1 VRSYAVSLAVA
12 VLGIPGAALAQSFA
26 VGRAF
31 PAVEHPNAVAVA
43 DLNGDGFV
51 DAVAPSYSPDSVAV
65 YLGDGAGGFTPAV
78 HYAAGT
84 GPRFAAIADF
94 NDDGHPDVAVAN
106 QDSGNVS
113 LYLGTGTGTLVP
125 NGKLTS
131 GSLVYHVLASDL
143 DADGDADLVVANSGS
158 ASVSIFLGNGNG
170 TFASGGTL
178 TAGNTPRA
186 SAVADLDGD
195 GDRDLAVSN
204 YGSNDVWVYPGDG
217 AGGFG
222 TPVAYPVGVQPFTLA
237 ASDLNGDGRPDLAVP
252 NFGSESVSV
261 LLNNGAGGF
270 TTQAVP
276 VGRSPR
282 AVVVADLDSDG
293 DRDLAVANRDSST
306 VTVLLGD
313 GSGAFASAGHFGVGS
328 GPFSLA
334 AADFDGDGALDVLT
348 ADRDNYSITV
358 TRGLADGRLSAA
370 TAHRTGGSPR
380 GIAAADLDADGHLD
394 LVTAN
399 NADNTVSVLKGAA
412 GGTVGAATGYA
423 VATAPYAVVVGDF
436 NNDGRADIAS
446 ASSSANKVSVLRA
459 NGSGGFLAAVNTSA
473 GSGPRALVSGDF
485 NQDGKLDVATAN
497 YNAHTASVLLGNGA
511 GGFAAPVA
519 LAAGTNPSGIAAADL
534 NGDSRLDLAVA
545 NTTSNNVTVFL
556 ATGPG
561 TFGAGASFAAG
572 VKPSAVAAGDVDGD
586 AVADLL
592 IANETSNDVTVLLGT
607 GSGGFV
613 AGTPVAVGVR
623 PLGLVIAELTGD
635 EGPDLAVACA
645 TTNSISVAAG
655 RGDGTFDPPVTV
667 AAGVFARALAVGD
680 FDGDTQA
687 DLAVANG
694 NGNDAWIVLNR
705 SGALADLAVA
715 VDNGASTVDAGAPVS
730 YAVTVSN
737 LGPATVDALTIDL
750 DLPAAL
756 QGASYTPS
764 DGTFDANTGAWT
776 GLDLGS
782 GAEVTLTVTGTVA
795 ASASGTFTVA
805 AHVAPAAGVTDPSG
819 ANNTASDT
827 DAVIRGEADLAV
839 SITNGTAAVAAGD
852 AVTYTIVAGNAGPSP
867 VSGAGVTATLPAV
880 LQSVTW
886 TCAAAGGA
894 ACTPS
899 GSGTLADAVALPVG
913 GSVTYTLHA
922 LVDPLA
928 ATGTLS
934 VTATIAA
941 PSDIRDPNAAN
952 DAATDADPLA
962 GDQPPV
968 ANPQSVTVVEDG
980 AVGLTLTAS
989 DPDGDPLTL
998 SIQTAPAHGVLTGT
1012 VPNLTYTPNAN
1023 YSGADAFTFR
1033 AFDGIL
1039 GSVATVSITVSPVN
1053 DPPQASSQ
1061 SVGTSEDVPL
1071 SVTLG
1076 AADPDGDALVYTIV
1090 TPPALGTLTG
1100 SGAARTYTPQANASG
1115 SDSFT
1120 FVVFDGQVQSAPATV
1135 SVTVSAVN
1143 DAPTVVT
1150 PIADLTIEGEGTSAS
1165 VELAGVFT
1173 DVESGPGG
1181 LALSVL
1187 SSNPALVGPS
1197 LAGTTLNLALTAGAG
1212 GTAVVTVRATDPGT
1226 AFVEDA
1232 FVVTVIRPGV
1242 RLSVGDASRGEGS
1255 SAGVVFSISLS
1266 QPSAQTVTVGYATAN
1281 ATATAPA
1288 DYAALAGTVTFAPG
1302 VTSRTVK
1309 ITTVGDTIDEDDE
1322 TFSLLLSGAVG
1333 ATIED
1338 GQGTGTIVD
1347 DDTASLTVQ
1356 DISIVEGTGGTTAA
1370 TFTVVLSVP
1379 STREITVAFATAPVS
1394 GGATA
1399 GSDYVARSGVLTFPA
1414 GSNASQAVTVD
1425 VLGDAVDEPSEAFS
1439 LQLSSSV
1446 NAVIGRALARATIT
1460 DDDDPPS
1467 VGISDVSLTEGNSG
1481 NKAFVFTLTL
1491 SAPSALST
1499 RVRYQTADGTAIA
1512 ASDYTARSGEIV
1524 FAAGVTSMPV
1534 SIAVIGDT
1542 TPEADETFLVNLHT
1556 PVNLTIGDAQGLGT
1570 ILNDE

>member
-1 VRSYAVSLAVA
+1 MSLAVA
-12 VLGIPGAALAQSFA
+12 ILGIPGAAGAQSFA

-43 DLNGDGFV
+43 DLDGDGFL

-65 YLGDGAGGFTPAV
+65 YLGDGAGGFAPAV

-94 NDDGHPDVAVAN
+94 NGDGHPDAAVAN

-131 GSLVYHVLASDL
+131 GALVYHVLASDL
-143 DADGDADLVVANSGS
+143 DGDGDADLVVANSGA

-178 TAGNTPRA
+178 TAGTTPRA
-186 SAVADLDGD
+186 TAVADFDGD

-204 YGSNDVWVYPGDG
+204 YGSNDVWVYPGSG

-270 TTQAVP
+270 ATSTIAA
-276 VGRSPR
+276 GKSPR
-282 AVVVADLDSDG
+282 AVVAADFDNDG

-306 VTVLLGD
+306 VTVLLGN
-313 GSGAFASAGHFGVGS
+313 GAGAFASAGHFGVGS

-334 AADFDGDGALDVLT
+334 AADFDGDGAVDVLT

-358 TRGLADGRLSAA
+358 TRGLANGRLTAA
-370 TAHRTGGSPR
+370 TAYRTGGSPR
-380 GIAAADLDADGHLD
+380 GIAVADLDADGRLD

-399 NADNTVSVLKGAA
+399 NTDNTVSVLKGLP

-436 NNDGRADIAS
+436 NNDGRPDVAS

-459 NGSGGFLAAVNTSA
+459 NGSGGFLAAVSTSA

-511 GGFAAPVA
+511 GGFAAPIA

-534 NGDSRLDLAVA
+534 NGDGRLDLAVA
-545 NTTSNNVTVFL
+545 NTNSNNVTVFL

-561 TFGAGASFAAG
+561 TFGAGAAFAAG
-572 VKPSAVAAGDVDGD
+572 AKPAAVTAGDVNGDGF
-586 AVADLL
+586 ADLL
-592 IANETSNDVTVLLGT
+592 AANETSNDVTVLLGT

-613 AGTPVAVGVR
+613 AGATVAVGVR
-623 PLGLVIAELTGD
+623 PLGLLVAELTGD
-635 EGPDLAVACA
+635 ESPDLAVACA
-645 TTNSISVAAG
+645 TTNTISVAAG
-655 RGDGTFDPPVTV
+655 HGDGTFGPPVTV

-694 NGNDAWIVLNR
+694 NGNDAWVVLNR

-715 VDNGASTVDAGAPVS
+715 VDDGASTVDAGAPVS

-737 LGPATVDALTIDL
+737 LGPATASAVALDL
-750 DLPAAL
+750 DLPAGL
-756 QGASYTPS
+756 QGASYAPS
-764 DGTFDANTGAWT
+764 AGAFDANTGAWT
-776 GLDLGS
+776 GLDLGA
-782 GAEVTLTVTGTVA
+782 GDEATLTVSGTVSA
-795 ASASGTFTVA
+795 AAAGTFTVA
-805 AHVAPAAGVTDPSG
+805 AHVAPAAGVTDPAG
-819 ANNTASDT
+819 ANNHASDT

-839 SITNGTAAVAAGD
+839 SITNGVTAVAAGD
-852 AVTYTIVAGNAGPSP
+852 AVTYTIVAGNAGPAA
-867 VSGAGVTATLPAV
+867 VAGAGVTAALPGV
-880 LQSVTW
+880 LQGVTW
-886 TCAAAGGA
+886 TCTPAGGA
-894 ACTPS
+894 SCTPS
-899 GSGTLADAVALPVG
+899 GSGTLAETVALPTG

-922 LVDPLA
+922 TVDPLA
-928 ATGTLS
+928 ATGTLA
-934 VTATIAA
+934 VTAAVAA
-941 PSDIRDPNAAN
+941 PSDIRDPHAAN

-968 ANPQSVTVVEDG
+968 ANPQTVTVVEDG
-980 AVGLTLTAS
+980 SVGVTLTAS

-1061 SVGTSEDVPL
+1061 SVATSEDVPL
-1071 SVTLG
+1071 AITLG
-1076 AADPDGDALVYTIV
+1076 ASDPDGDALVYTIV
-1090 TPPALGTLTG
+1090 TPPALGALTG
-1100 SGAARTYTPQANASG
+1100 SGGARTYTPQANASG

-1120 FVVFDGQVQSAPATV
+1120 FVVSDGQVQSAPATV
-1135 SVTVSAVN
+1135 SITVGAVN
-1143 DAPTVVT
+1143 DAPTVAAPV
-1150 PIADLTIEGEGTSAS
+1150 ADLTVEGEGTSAS
-1165 VELAGVFT
+1165 VSLAGVFT
-1173 DVESGPGG
+1173 DVESPGG
-1181 LALSVL
+1181 LTLSVL
-1187 SSNPALVGPS
+1187 SSNPALVAPS
-1197 LAGTTLNLALTAGAG
+1197 LAGNTLDLALTAGAG
-1212 GTAVVTVRATDPGT
+1212 GTAVVTVRATDPGS

-1255 SAGVVFSISLS
+1255 SAGVVFTISLS
-1266 QPSAQTVTVGYATAN
+1266 QPSAQNVTVGYATAN

-1309 ITTVGDTIDEDDE
+1309 ITTVGDTLDEDDE
-1322 TFSLLLSGAVG
+1322 TFSLVLSGAAG

-1347 DDTASLTVQ
+1347 DDAASLTVL
-1356 DISIVEGTGGTTAA
+1356 DISVAEGTGGTTAA
-1370 TFTVVLSVP
+1370 SFTVALSVP
-1379 STREITVAFATAPVS
+1379 STREITVAFTTAPVS

-1399 GSDYVARSGVLTFPA
+1399 GSDYVARSGVVTFPA
-1414 GSNASQAVTVD
+1414 GSTASQLVTVD
-1425 VLGDAVDEPSEAFS
+1425 VVGDATDEPSEAFS
-1439 LQLSSSV
+1439 LQLSSAV
-1446 NAVIGRALARATIT
+1446 NATIGRALARATIT

-1467 VGISDVSLTEGNSG
+1467 VGVSDVALTEGNAG

-1499 RVRYQTADGTAIA
+1499 RVRYQTADGSAIA

-1524 FAAGVTSMPV
+1524 FAAGVTSMTV
-1534 SIAVIGDT
+1534 SIAVLGDT

-1556 PVNLTIGDAQGLGT
+1556 PVNLTIGDAQGVGT